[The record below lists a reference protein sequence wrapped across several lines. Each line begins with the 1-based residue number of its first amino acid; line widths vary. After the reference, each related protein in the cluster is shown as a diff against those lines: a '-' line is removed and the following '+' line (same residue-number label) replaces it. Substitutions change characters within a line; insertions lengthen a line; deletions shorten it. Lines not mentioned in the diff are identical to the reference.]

1 MSSRAFVGILNTTGV
16 GLGYGS
22 ATATK
27 KGTAMASAQHHLN
40 IFTFWRANLANSCLA
55 GFIGFLLF
63 GICTLCLPGN
73 LLAQEKRSPAIM
85 PLPAHVMQGEGEF
98 LIDGYFGIALKGYKE
113 ARLERAQQSFLD
125 TLSRETGIPLWRQA
139 ILNPPHFIVQTAGPS
154 AAAQQLGEDES
165 YHLEIST
172 TDVQLTAPNPIG
184 VLRGLQTFLQ
194 LVRIT
199 PRGFSVPVVTID
211 DKPRFPWRGLLIDSG
226 HRFVH
231 ISAIKRNL
239 DGMEA
244 VKLNVF
250 HWRFADNQGFHIE
263 SKKFPLLQEKG
274 SGGFYYSQ
282 DEVREIIA
290 YASDRGIRVVPEFD
304 MPCHTTS
311 WFLGYPDLASSQD
324 PSRSS
329 AIDPTR
335 ESTYKFLAEF
345 IDEMAALFPD
355 SYFHAGGDECDVK
368 EWEDN
373 PRIQDFM
380 RAHAIKDGEA
390 LQVLFTA
397 KIQKIIA
404 GRKKIMVGWD
414 EVLQPNTP
422 KDVVIQS
429 WRGPNSL
436 AEAAR
441 NGYRGVL
448 SSGYYIDLNQSAAE
462 HYLVDP
468 LGDSAATLTSDQKA
482 RVLGGEATMW
492 TDIVSDENMDNR
504 VWPRTAAIAER
515 LWSPQQVQDVDSMYQ
530 RLAIISQILGYYGLR
545 HRLITDEMLQRM
557 SGEPDPA
564 PLRVLAAVVQPPRLY
579 ERQQLRTF
587 GDFTPLNRLDDAV
600 PPESD
605 TAREFNG
612 IAKRIASGK
621 ATPQEWQQ
629 AREWLAL
636 WRDNDAKLQPVLRRS
651 YLTEDLAPVSHNLSQ
666 VAKIGLQALDDLQEN
681 RPVSAEARQQ
691 SIEFLKSSAK
701 PQAVLLLMVVPSVE
715 LLVQATRT
723 K

>member
-1 MSSRAFVGILNTTGV
+1 LTNSR
-16 GLGYGS
+16 
-22 ATATK
+22 
-27 KGTAMASAQHHLN
+27 
-40 IFTFWRANLANSCLA
+40 LA
-55 GFIGFLLF
+55 GFISFLLLGF
-63 GICTLCLPGN
+63 CTLCLPGN
-73 LLAQEKRSPAIM
+73 LLAQEKRSPATM
-85 PLPAHVMQGEGEF
+85 PLPAHVIQGEGEF
-98 LIDGYFGIALKGYKE
+98 LIDENFGIALKGYKE
-113 ARLERAQQSFLD
+113 ARLERAQQRFLD
-125 TLSRETGIPLWRQA
+125 ILSRETGIPLWRQA
-139 ILNPPHFIVQTAGPS
+139 ILNPPHFIVQTVGAS
-154 AAAQQLGEDES
+154 AAVQQLGEDES

-226 HRFVH
+226 HRFVP
-231 ISAIKRNL
+231 IPALKRNL

-282 DEVREIIA
+282 DEVRKIIA
-290 YASDRGIRVVPEFD
+290 YARDRGIRVVPEFD

-311 WFLGYPDLASSQD
+311 WFLGYPDLTSGQD

-335 ESTYKFLAEF
+335 ESTYKFLTEF
-345 IDEMAALFPD
+345 IGEMAALFPD

-368 EWEDN
+368 EWEGN

-380 RAHAIKDGEA
+380 RAHAIKDGAA

-414 EVLQPNTP
+414 EVLQPDTP

-462 HYLVDP
+462 HYIVDP
-468 LGDSAATLTSDQKA
+468 LGDSAATLTPDQKS

-492 TDIVSDENMDNR
+492 TDIVSHENMDNR
-504 VWPRTAAIAER
+504 IWPRTAAIAER

-530 RLAIISQILGYYGLR
+530 RLAIISQKLGYYGLR

-557 SGEPDPA
+557 SGEPDPV
-564 PLRVLAAVVQPPRLY
+564 PLKVLAAVVQPPRLY

-587 GDFTPLNRLDDAV
+587 TDFTPLNHLDDAV

-605 TAREFNG
+605 TAREFNE
-612 IAKRIASGK
+612 IAKRIVLGK
-621 ATPQEWQQ
+621 ADTQEWQQ
-629 AREWLAL
+629 ARQWLVL
-636 WRDNDAKLQPVLRRS
+636 WRDNDAKLQPLLARS
-651 YLTEDLAPVSHNLSQ
+651 YLTQELAPVSRNLSR
-666 VAKIGLQALDDLQEN
+666 VAEIGLQALDDLHEN
-681 RPVSAEARQQ
+681 RLVSADLRQRN
-691 SIEFLKSSAK
+691 IEFLKSSGK
-701 PQAVLLLMVVPSVE
+701 PQAVLVLMVAPSVE

-723 K
+723 Q

>member
-1 MSSRAFVGILNTTGV
+1 
-16 GLGYGS
+16 
-22 ATATK
+22 
-27 KGTAMASAQHHLN
+27 
-40 IFTFWRANLANSCLA
+40 LANSRLA
-55 GFIGFLLF
+55 GFISFLLLGF
-63 GICTLCLPGN
+63 CTLCLPGN
-73 LLAQEKRSPAIM
+73 LLAQEKRSPATM
-85 PLPAHVMQGEGEF
+85 PLPEHVMQGEGEF
-98 LIDGYFGIALKGYKE
+98 LIDGNFGIALKGYKE
-113 ARLERAQQSFLD
+113 ARLERAQQRFLD
-125 TLSRETGIPLWRQA
+125 ILSRETGIPLWRQA

-154 AAAQQLGEDES
+154 AAVQQLGEDES

-226 HRFVH
+226 HRFVPVP
-231 ISAIKRNL
+231 ALKRNL

-282 DEVREIIA
+282 DEVRKIIA
-290 YASDRGIRVVPEFD
+290 YARDRGIRVVPEFD

-311 WFLGYPDLASSQD
+311 WFLGYPDLTSGQD

-335 ESTYKFLAEF
+335 ESTYKFLTEF
-345 IDEMAALFPD
+345 IGEMAALFPD

-368 EWEDN
+368 EWEGN

-380 RAHAIKDGEA
+380 RAHAIKDGAA

-404 GRKKIMVGWD
+404 GRKKVMVGWD
-414 EVLQPNTP
+414 EVLQPDTP

-462 HYLVDP
+462 HYMIDP
-468 LGDSAATLTSDQKA
+468 LGDSSATLTPDQKS

-492 TDIVSDENMDNR
+492 TDIVSHENMDNR
-504 VWPRTAAIAER
+504 IWPRTAAIAER

-530 RLAIISQILGYYGLR
+530 RLAIISQKLGYYGLR

-557 SGEPDPA
+557 SGEPDPV
-564 PLRVLAAVVQPPRLY
+564 PLKVLAAVVQPPRLY

-587 GDFTPLNRLDDAV
+587 TDSTPLNHLDDAV

-605 TAREFNG
+605 TAREFNE
-612 IAKRIASGK
+612 IAKRIALGK
-621 ATPQEWQQ
+621 ADTQEWQQ
-629 AREWLAL
+629 ARQWLVL
-636 WRDNDAKLQPVLRRS
+636 WRDNDANLQPLLARS
-651 YLTEDLAPVSHNLSQ
+651 YLTQELASVSHNLSR
-666 VAKIGLQALDDLQEN
+666 VAEIGLQALDDLHEN
-681 RPVSAEARQQ
+681 RIVSADLRQRN
-691 SIEFLKSSAK
+691 IEFLKSSGK
-701 PQAVLLLMVVPSVE
+701 PQAVLLLMVAPSVE

-723 K
+723 Q

>member
-1 MSSRAFVGILNTTGV
+1 
-16 GLGYGS
+16 
-22 ATATK
+22 
-27 KGTAMASAQHHLN
+27 
-40 IFTFWRANLANSCLA
+40 LANSRLA
-55 GFIGFLLF
+55 GFIDFLLLAF
-63 GICTLCLPGN
+63 CTFVVLGN
-73 LLAQEKRSPAIM
+73 LRAQEKGSLLVM
-85 PLPAHVMQGEGEF
+85 PLPAQVVQGEGEF
-98 LIDGYFGIALKGYKE
+98 LIDGHFGVSLKGYKE
-113 ARLERAQQSFLD
+113 PRLERAQQRFLD
-125 TLSRETGIPLWRQA
+125 RLSQETGIPLWREA
-139 ILNPPHFIVQTAGPS
+139 ILNPPHFIIQTAGPGEPT
-154 AAAQQLGEDES
+154 QQLGEDES

-172 TDVQLTAPNPIG
+172 TDVLLRAPNPIG

-194 LVRIT
+194 LIRIT
-199 PRGFSVPVVTID
+199 PSAFSVPVVTID

-311 WFLGYPDLASSQD
+311 WFLGYPDLASGQD

-335 ESTYKFLAEF
+335 ESTYKFLTGF
-345 IDEMAALFPD
+345 IGEMAALFPD

-368 EWEDN
+368 EWEGN
-373 PRIQDFM
+373 PRVQDFM
-380 RAHAIKDGEA
+380 RAHAIKDGAA

-414 EVLQPNTP
+414 EVLQPDTP

-441 NGYRGVL
+441 NSYRSVL

-504 VWPRTAAIAER
+504 IWPRTAAIAER
-515 LWSPQQVQDVDSMYQ
+515 LWSPQQIQDVDSMYH
-530 RLAIISQILGYYGLR
+530 RLAIISQKLGYYGLR
-545 HRLITDEMLQRM
+545 HRLITDEMLERM
-557 SGEPDPA
+557 SGELDPA
-564 PLRVLAAVVQPPRLY
+564 PLKVLAAVVQPPRLY
-579 ERQQLRTF
+579 ERQELRSFT
-587 GDFTPLNRLDDAV
+587 DFTPLNHLDDAI

-605 TAREFNG
+605 TARKFNE
-612 IAKRIASGK
+612 IAKRIALGK
-621 ATPQEWQQ
+621 ADAQEWQQ
-629 AREWLAL
+629 AREWLGL
-636 WRDNDAKLQPVLRRS
+636 WRDNDPKLQPLLARS
-651 YLTEDLAPVSHNLSQ
+651 YLTQDLAPVSRNLSR
-666 VAKIGLQALDDLQEN
+666 VAEIGLQALDDLHEN
-681 RPVSAEARQQ
+681 RLVSADLRQRN
-691 SIEFLKSSAK
+691 IEFLKSSGK
-701 PQAVLLLMVVPSVE
+701 PQAVLLLMVAPSVE
-715 LLVQATRT
+715 LLLQATRT
-723 K
+723 Q